1 MPLAGEQPMT
11 LSALT
16 QSRAV
21 VALAVVVLAVVVRAV
36 VVRAVVVQVLVVL
49 PLFLL
54 PLLLLPDPAQALPGR
69 VDQAQ
74 VGEPAPPAG
83 VPAQARADS
92 SVVNGPD
99 SEAIGAVDS
108 LAVQTQTSASDS
120 LGRAGTAAVATA
132 PDSLV
137 VPEIAPLEQADLW
150 DTGVSSTAAVL
161 MTPVFPGW
169 GQLYV
174 ESSWRGMLAFG
185 VEWFYWSNMISRDR
199 QARRARDFGETVEPG
214 QLQDYYNALA
224 EEYWEQMRDFAWWS
238 AGVLLII
245 ALDAYVGAK
254 LFHFDEEPLPVPNDW
269 SGHFGANAPLP
280 PGGRDPLNMV
290 VFRWRKT
297 F

>member
-1 MPLAGEQPMT
+1 MDRGLHIPPAGEQPVT
-11 LSALT
+11 LAALT
-16 QSRAV
+16 RSRAV
-21 VALAVVVLAVVVRAV
+21 AVLAVVVRV
-36 VVRAVVVQVLVVL
+36 MVVL
-49 PLFLL
+49 PLV
-54 PLLLLPDPAQALPGR
+54 LLPDQVQALPGR

-74 VGEPAPPAG
+74 VGESLPPAG
-83 VPAQARADS
+83 APAQAQADS
-92 SVVNGPD
+92 SVVTGPD
-99 SEAIGAVDS
+99 SAASSAAGSAVDS
-108 LAVQTQTSASDS
+108 LAVQTQKSVSDS
-120 LGRAGTAAVATA
+120 LGTAGTAAAATA

-137 VPEIAPLEQADLW
+137 APAIAPLEQADLW

-185 VEWFYWSNMISRDR
+185 VEWFYWSSMISRDR

-224 EEYWEQMRDFAWWS
+224 DEYWEQMRDFAWWS